1 MLRSLPLSS
10 SSSDESAIESIA
22 QEEPVFATFM
32 AKPKLQNGQDNDSSK
47 LSQKIAKLK
56 EDEYAKVLPLV
67 RPRPTNPDPGSN
79 LTIMPLFSAN
89 TSSILV
95 WL

>member
-32 AKPKLQNGQDNDSSK
+32 AKPKSLQNGQDNDSSK

-56 EDEYAKVLPLV
+56 EDEYAKVIFFLK
-67 RPRPTNPDPGSN
+67 T
-79 LTIMPLFSAN
+79 
-89 TSSILV
+89 
-95 WL
+95 

>member
-22 QEEPVFATFM
+22 QEEPIFATFM
-32 AKPKLQNGQDNDSSK
+32 AKPKLPNDQDNDSSK

-56 EDEYAKVLPLV
+56 EDEYAKVTRL
-67 RPRPTNPDPGSN
+67 S
-79 LTIMPLFSAN
+79 F
-89 TSSILV
+89 
-95 WL
+95 